1 MSVATPRTLT
11 PSARFR
17 MTCARRTSSTR
28 KVRDRSLRFSSR
40 RSGGVRINRFLVTNR
55 YNQNCI
61 RFQWYNALEAWTVP
75 PEITHQ
81 RTGVLSYINP
91 WVEAQLRKQSPEAQL
106 AELILSAFDS
116 GTLHGN
122 EWEGTARE
130 LKDQLT
136 ADSASC
142 NRDARLLLSGWIAAT
157 GTYLSRLA
165 ATRADYERDYGLRVV
180 SMGQR
185 KGVERYGLLRLSS

>member
-1 MSVATPRTLT
+1 MPTGTESEQQA
-11 PSARFR
+11 FR
-17 MTCARRTSSTR
+17 DTIAEELPYF
-28 KVRDRSLRFSSR
+28 V
-40 RSGGVRINRFLVTNR
+40 GE
-55 YNQNCI
+55 
-61 RFQWYNALEAWTVP
+61 LEAWTVP
-75 PEITHQ
+75 PEFTHQ
-81 RTGVLSYINP
+81 RTGVLSYIHP
-91 WVEAQLRKQSPEAQL
+91 WVEGQLRKQSPEAQL

-116 GTLHGN
+116 GTLHGS

-136 ADSASC
+136 AEDASC
-142 NRDARLLLSGWIAAT
+142 NRDARLLLSSWIAAT

-165 ATRADYERDYGLRVV
+165 ASQADYERDYGLRVV